1 MRGIRIHP
9 QALVSLQLPIPD
21 HPNESGDG
29 YTLPQPLAYCNS
41 LRYTELMAVVT
52 HPQRVLLEAIEAL
65 ERVEAALRGKVENPG
80 VAARLDAMIEELT
93 GLVGRMGEGVRGAA
107 GDAATATQELSDE
120 GMIRAQGQRNADR
133 C

>member
-1 MRGIRIHP
+1 
-9 QALVSLQLPIPD
+9 
-21 HPNESGDG
+21 
-29 YTLPQPLAYCNS
+29 
-41 LRYTELMAVVT
+41 MAVVT